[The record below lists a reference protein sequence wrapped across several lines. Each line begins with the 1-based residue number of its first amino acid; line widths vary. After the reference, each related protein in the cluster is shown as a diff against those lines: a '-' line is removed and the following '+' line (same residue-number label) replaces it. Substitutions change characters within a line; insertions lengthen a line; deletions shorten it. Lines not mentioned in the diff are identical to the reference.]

1 MHFDGME
8 ADPRAIH
15 ALSVSWWRDCGFC
28 TEVDRPGL
36 ILSGC
41 YGRGGKAARL
51 QAQALHCMHV
61 SVRVRA
67 RRLMIG
73 NSFLPRRKQGGMA
86 KAECRLQGQIQLAA
100 RVHMF
105 YD

>member
-1 MHFDGME
+1 ME
-8 ADPRAIH
+8 RRQINAPATRYSFLGGGKAV
-15 ALSVSWWRDCGFC
+15 SVQRRIGRVCLRG
-28 TEVDRPGL
+28 
-36 ILSGC
+36 GC
-41 YGRGGKAARL
+41 HQRGGKEARV

-73 NSFLPRRKQGGMA
+73 NSFLPRTTQGGMV
-86 KAECRLQGQIQLAA
+86 KAECRLQCQIQLAA